1 MNAGLQKIL
10 AALAIAALP
19 FIAGCVS
26 EAERQRIAAEKAEQA
41 RLAKLERQ
49 RIAAEK
55 AEQARLAKLEQERLE
70 RERREKAEA
79 ERQRLAA
86 EKAERERLAKLE
98 QERLERERREKA
110 EAERQR
116 IAAEKA
122 EQARLAKLEQERLER
137 ERREKQERLEKQ
149 GILNRLQS
157 EIFPAEER
165 LSEEER
171 SRGRAL
177 LDAFGD
183 EHMPALA
190 ERCRDARKAYLESEA
205 GFKALFAVLKK
216 DNIDPKTNDV
226 FQTAERNYLDKAA
239 DYWRLRYKLTDCYSQ
254 FKIGVVTA
262 DELAARDKEF
272 AEQ

>member
-10 AALAIAALP
+10 AALAIATLP

-26 EAERQRIAAEKAEQA
+26 EAERQRIAV
-41 RLAKLERQ
+41 
-49 RIAAEK
+49 EK

-79 ERQRLAA
+79 ERQRVAA

-98 QERLERERREKA
+98 QERLERGRREKA

-116 IAAEKA
+116 VAAEKA
-122 EQARLAKLEQERLER
+122 ERERLAKLEQERMER
-137 ERREKQERLEKQ
+137 ERQRLAAEKAERERLAKLEQELLEKQ
-149 GILNRLQS
+149 VILNRLQS

-190 ERCRDARKAYLESEA
+190 ERCRDARKAYLEAEA
-205 GFKALFAVLKK
+205 GFKALSATLREK
-216 DNIDPKTNDV
+216 NIDPKTNDV
-226 FQTAERNYLDKAA
+226 FQTAGRNYLNKAA

-254 FKIGVVTA
+254 FKIGVITA

>member
-41 RLAKLERQ
+41 RLAKLE
-49 RIAAEK
+49 
-55 AEQARLAKLEQERLE
+55 
-70 RERREKAEA
+70 
-79 ERQRLAA
+79 
-86 EKAERERLAKLE
+86 

-137 ERREKQERLEKQ
+137 GRREKAEAERQRVAAEKAERERLAKLEQERLERERQRLAERERLAKLEQERLEKQ
-149 GILNRLQS
+149 VILNRLQS

-190 ERCRDARKAYLESEA
+190 ERCRDARKAYLEAEA
-205 GFKALFAVLKK
+205 GFKALSATLREK
-216 DNIDPKTNDV
+216 NIDPKTNDV
-226 FQTAERNYLDKAA
+226 FQTAGRNYLNKAA

-254 FKIGVVTA
+254 FKIGVITA

>member
-1 MNAGLQKIL
+1 MNTGFQKIL

-41 RLAKLERQ
+41 RLAKLE
-49 RIAAEK
+49 
-55 AEQARLAKLEQERLE
+55 QERLE
-70 RERREKAEA
+70 RGRREKAEA
-79 ERQRLAA
+79 ERQRVAA

-98 QERLERERREKA
+98 QERLE
-110 EAERQR
+110 
-116 IAAEKA
+116 
-122 EQARLAKLEQERLER
+122 
-137 ERREKQERLEKQ
+137 KQV
-149 GILNRLQS
+149 ILNRLQS

-190 ERCRDARKAYLESEA
+190 ERCRDARKAYLEAEA
-205 GFKALFAVLKK
+205 GFKALSATLREK
-216 DNIDPKTNDV
+216 NIDPKTNDV
-226 FQTAERNYLDKAA
+226 FQTAGRNYLNKAA

-254 FKIGVVTA
+254 FKIGVITA

>member
-26 EAERQRIAAEKAEQA
+26 EAERQRIAVEKAEQA
-41 RLAKLERQ
+41 
-49 RIAAEK
+49 
-55 AEQARLAKLEQERLE
+55 
-70 RERREKAEA
+70 
-79 ERQRLAA
+79 
-86 EKAERERLAKLE
+86 RLAKLE

-122 EQARLAKLEQERLER
+122 EQARLAKLE
-137 ERREKQERLEKQ
+137 QERLEKQ

-190 ERCRDARKAYLESEA
+190 ERCRDARKAYLEAEA
-205 GFKALFAVLKK
+205 GFKALFATLREK
-216 DNIDPKTNDV
+216 NIDPKTNDV
-226 FQTAERNYLDKAA
+226 FQTAGRNSLNKAA

-272 AEQ
+272 SEQ

>member
-10 AALAIAALP
+10 AALAIATLP

-26 EAERQRIAAEKAEQA
+26 EAERQRIAV
-41 RLAKLERQ
+41 
-49 RIAAEK
+49 EK

-79 ERQRLAA
+79 ERQRV
-86 EKAERERLAKLE
+86 
-98 QERLERERREKA
+98 
-110 EAERQR
+110 
-116 IAAEKA
+116 AAEKA
-122 EQARLAKLEQERLER
+122 EQARLAKLE
-137 ERREKQERLEKQ
+137 QERLEKQ

-190 ERCRDARKAYLESEA
+190 ERCRDARKAYLEAEA
-205 GFKALFAVLKK
+205 GFKALSATLREK
-216 DNIDPKTNDV
+216 NIDPKTNDV
-226 FQTAERNYLDKAA
+226 FQTAGRNYLNKAA

-272 AEQ
+272 SEQ

>member
-1 MNAGLQKIL
+1 MNTGFQKIL

-26 EAERQRIAAEKAEQA
+26 EA
-41 RLAKLERQ
+41 ERQ

-98 QERLERERREKA
+98 
-110 EAERQR
+110 
-116 IAAEKA
+116 
-122 EQARLAKLEQERLER
+122 
-137 ERREKQERLEKQ
+137 QERLEKQ

-190 ERCRDARKAYLESEA
+190 ERCRDARKAYLEAEA
-205 GFKALFAVLKK
+205 GFKALSATLREK
-216 DNIDPKTNDV
+216 NIDPKTNDV
-226 FQTAERNYLDKAA
+226 FQTAGRNYLNKAA

-254 FKIGVVTA
+254 FKIGVITA

-272 AEQ
+272 SEQ

>member
-1 MNAGLQKIL
+1 MNTGFQKIL

-41 RLAKLERQ
+41 RLAKLE
-49 RIAAEK
+49 
-55 AEQARLAKLEQERLE
+55 QERLE
-70 RERREKAEA
+70 RGRREKAEA
-79 ERQRLAA
+79 ERQRVAA

-98 QERLERERREKA
+98 QERLE
-110 EAERQR
+110 
-116 IAAEKA
+116 
-122 EQARLAKLEQERLER
+122 
-137 ERREKQERLEKQ
+137 KQV
-149 GILNRLQS
+149 ILNRLQS

-190 ERCRDARKAYLESEA
+190 ERCRDVRKAYLEAEA
-205 GFKALFAVLKK
+205 GFKALSATLREK
-216 DNIDPKTNDV
+216 NIDPKTNDV
-226 FQTAERNYLDKAA
+226 FQTAGRNYLNKAA

-254 FKIGVVTA
+254 FKIGVITA

>member
-1 MNAGLQKIL
+1 MNTGFQKIL

-41 RLAKLERQ
+41 RLAKLE
-49 RIAAEK
+49 
-55 AEQARLAKLEQERLE
+55 QERLE
-70 RERREKAEA
+70 RGRREKAEA
-79 ERQRLAA
+79 ERQRVAA

-98 QERLERERREKA
+98 QERLE
-110 EAERQR
+110 
-116 IAAEKA
+116 
-122 EQARLAKLEQERLER
+122 
-137 ERREKQERLEKQ
+137 KQV
-149 GILNRLQS
+149 ILNRLQS

-190 ERCRDARKAYLESEA
+190 ERCRDARKAYLEAEA
-205 GFKALFAVLKK
+205 GFKALSAVLKK

-226 FQTAERNYLDKAA
+226 FQTAGRNYLNKAA

-254 FKIGVVTA
+254 FKIGVITA

>member
-10 AALAIAALP
+10 AALALAALP

-26 EAERQRIAAEKAEQA
+26 A
-41 RLAKLERQ
+41 
-49 RIAAEK
+49 
-55 AEQARLAKLEQERLE
+55 
-70 RERREKAEA
+70 
-79 ERQRLAA
+79 
-86 EKAERERLAKLE
+86 
-98 QERLERERREKA
+98 
-110 EAERQR
+110 AERQR

-122 EQARLAKLEQERLER
+122 EQARLAKLEQERVER
-137 ERREKQERLEKQ
+137 ERREKAAAERQRLAAEKAERERLAKLEQERLEKQ

-190 ERCRDARKAYLESEA
+190 ERCRDARKAYLEAEA
-205 GFKALFAVLKK
+205 GFKALSATLKK

-226 FQTAERNYLDKAA
+226 FQTAGRNYLNKAA

-254 FKIGVVTA
+254 FKIGVITA

-272 AEQ
+272 SEQ

>member
-41 RLAKLERQ
+41 RLAKLE
-49 RIAAEK
+49 
-55 AEQARLAKLEQERLE
+55 QERLE
-70 RERREKAEA
+70 RGRREKAEA
-79 ERQRLAA
+79 ERQRVAA

-98 QERLERERREKA
+98 QERLERERQRL
-110 EAERQR
+110 AER
-116 IAAEKA
+116 E
-122 EQARLAKLEQERLER
+122 RLAKLEQERLE
-137 ERREKQERLEKQ
+137 KQV
-149 GILNRLQS
+149 ILNRLQS

-190 ERCRDARKAYLESEA
+190 ERCRDARKAYLEAEA
-205 GFKALFAVLKK
+205 GFKALSATLREK
-216 DNIDPKTNDV
+216 NIDPKTNDV
-226 FQTAERNYLDKAA
+226 FQTAGRNYLNKAA

-254 FKIGVVTA
+254 FKIGVITA

>member
-1 MNAGLQKIL
+1 MDTGFQKIL

-26 EAERQRIAAEKAEQA
+26 EAERQRIAAEKA
-41 RLAKLERQ
+41 
-49 RIAAEK
+49 
-55 AEQARLAKLEQERLE
+55 RLAKLEQERLG
-70 RERREKAEA
+70 
-79 ERQRLAA
+79 
-86 EKAERERLAKLE
+86 
-98 QERLERERREKA
+98 
-110 EAERQR
+110 
-116 IAAEKA
+116 
-122 EQARLAKLEQERLER
+122 
-137 ERREKQERLEKQ
+137 KQVF
-149 GILNRLQS
+149 LNRLQS

-205 GFKALFAVLKK
+205 GLKALFATLKK
-216 DNIDPKTNDV
+216 DNIDPKTNEV
-226 FQTAERNYLDKAA
+226 FQTAGRNCLNKAA

-254 FKIGVVTA
+254 FKIGVITV

>member
-26 EAERQRIAAEKAEQA
+26 EA
-41 RLAKLERQ
+41 ERQ

-98 QERLERERREKA
+98 QERLE
-110 EAERQR
+110 
-116 IAAEKA
+116 
-122 EQARLAKLEQERLER
+122 
-137 ERREKQERLEKQ
+137 KQ
-149 GILNRLQS
+149 GFLNRLQS
-157 EIFPAEER
+157 EIFPAEGR

-183 EHMPALA
+183 EHMPTLA
-190 ERCRDARKAYLESEA
+190 ERCRDARKAYLEAEA
-205 GFKALFAVLKK
+205 GFKALSATLREK
-216 DNIDPKTNDV
+216 NIDPKTNDV
-226 FQTAERNYLDKAA
+226 FQTAERNYLNKAA

-254 FKIGVVTA
+254 FKIGVITA

>member
-26 EAERQRIAAEKAEQA
+26 EAERQRIAVEKAE
-41 RLAKLERQ
+41 RE
-49 RIAAEK
+49 
-55 AEQARLAKLEQERLE
+55 RLAKLEQERLE

-79 ERQRLAA
+79 ERQRVAA
-86 EKAERERLAKLE
+86 EKAEQARLAKLE

-122 EQARLAKLEQERLER
+122 EQARLAKLE
-137 ERREKQERLEKQ
+137 QERLEKQ

-190 ERCRDARKAYLESEA
+190 ERCRDARKAYLEAEA
-205 GFKALFAVLKK
+205 GFKALSATLREK
-216 DNIDPKTNDV
+216 NIDPKTNDV
-226 FQTAERNYLDKAA
+226 FQTAGRNYLNKAA

-254 FKIGVVTA
+254 FKIGVITA

-272 AEQ
+272 SEQ

>member
-1 MNAGLQKIL
+1 MNTGFQKIL

-26 EAERQRIAAEKAEQA
+26 EA
-41 RLAKLERQ
+41 
-49 RIAAEK
+49 
-55 AEQARLAKLEQERLE
+55 
-70 RERREKAEA
+70 
-79 ERQRLAA
+79 
-86 EKAERERLAKLE
+86 
-98 QERLERERREKA
+98 
-110 EAERQR
+110 
-116 IAAEKA
+116 
-122 EQARLAKLEQERLER
+122 

-157 EIFPAEER
+157 EIFPAEGR

-183 EHMPALA
+183 EHMPTLA
-190 ERCRDARKAYLESEA
+190 ERCRDARKAYLEAEA
-205 GFKALFAVLKK
+205 GFKALSATLREK
-216 DNIDPKTNDV
+216 NIDPKTNDV
-226 FQTAERNYLDKAA
+226 FQTAERNYLNKAA

-254 FKIGVVTA
+254 FKIGVITA

>member
-1 MNAGLQKIL
+1 MNTGFQKIL
-10 AALAIAALP
+10 AALALAALP

-26 EAERQRIAAEKAEQA
+26 EAERQR
-41 RLAKLERQ
+41 L
-49 RIAAEK
+49 AAEK

-98 QERLERERREKA
+98 QERLE
-110 EAERQR
+110 
-116 IAAEKA
+116 
-122 EQARLAKLEQERLER
+122 
-137 ERREKQERLEKQ
+137 KQ
-149 GILNRLQS
+149 GFLNRLQS

-190 ERCRDARKAYLESEA
+190 ERCRDARKAYLEAEA
-205 GFKALFAVLKK
+205 GFKALSATLREK
-216 DNIDPKTNDV
+216 NIDPKTNDV
-226 FQTAERNYLDKAA
+226 FQTAGRNYLNKAA

-272 AEQ
+272 SEQ

>member
-10 AALAIAALP
+10 AALALAALP

-41 RLAKLERQ
+41 RLAKLE
-49 RIAAEK
+49 
-55 AEQARLAKLEQERLE
+55 QERVE
-70 RERREKAEA
+70 RERREKAAA

-98 QERLERERREKA
+98 
-110 EAERQR
+110 
-116 IAAEKA
+116 
-122 EQARLAKLEQERLER
+122 
-137 ERREKQERLEKQ
+137 QERLEKQ

-190 ERCRDARKAYLESEA
+190 ERCRDARKAYLEAEA
-205 GFKALFAVLKK
+205 GFKALSAVLKK

-226 FQTAERNYLDKAA
+226 FQTAGRNYLNKAA

-254 FKIGVVTA
+254 FKIGVITA

-272 AEQ
+272 SEQ

>member
-1 MNAGLQKIL
+1 MNTGFQKIL

-41 RLAKLERQ
+41 RLAKLE
-49 RIAAEK
+49 
-55 AEQARLAKLEQERLE
+55 QERLE
-70 RERREKAEA
+70 RGRREKAEA
-79 ERQRLAA
+79 ERQRVAA

-98 QERLERERREKA
+98 QERLERGRREKA

-116 IAAEKA
+116 VAAEKA
-122 EQARLAKLEQERLER
+122 ERERLAKLEQERLE
-137 ERREKQERLEKQ
+137 KQV
-149 GILNRLQS
+149 ILNRLQS

-190 ERCRDARKAYLESEA
+190 ERCRDARKAYLEAEA
-205 GFKALFAVLKK
+205 GFKALSATLREK
-216 DNIDPKTNDV
+216 NIDPKTNDV
-226 FQTAERNYLDKAA
+226 FQTAGRNYLNKAA

-254 FKIGVVTA
+254 FKIGVITA

>member
-10 AALAIAALP
+10 AALALAALP

-26 EAERQRIAAEKAEQA
+26 A
-41 RLAKLERQ
+41 
-49 RIAAEK
+49 
-55 AEQARLAKLEQERLE
+55 
-70 RERREKAEA
+70 
-79 ERQRLAA
+79 
-86 EKAERERLAKLE
+86 
-98 QERLERERREKA
+98 
-110 EAERQR
+110 AERQR

-122 EQARLAKLEQERLER
+122 EQARLAKLEQERVER
-137 ERREKQERLEKQ
+137 ERREKAAAERQRLAAEKAERERLAKLEQERLEKQ

-190 ERCRDARKAYLESEA
+190 ERCRDARKAYLEAEA
-205 GFKALFAVLKK
+205 GFKALSATLREK
-216 DNIDPKTNDV
+216 NIDPKTNDV
-226 FQTAERNYLDKAA
+226 FQTAERNYLNKAA

-254 FKIGVVTA
+254 FKIGVITA

>member
-41 RLAKLERQ
+41 RLAKLE
-49 RIAAEK
+49 
-55 AEQARLAKLEQERLE
+55 QERLE
-70 RERREKAEA
+70 RGRREKAEA
-79 ERQRLAA
+79 ERQRVAA

-98 QERLERERREKA
+98 QERLE
-110 EAERQR
+110 
-116 IAAEKA
+116 
-122 EQARLAKLEQERLER
+122 
-137 ERREKQERLEKQ
+137 KQV
-149 GILNRLQS
+149 ILNRLQS

-190 ERCRDARKAYLESEA
+190 ERCRDARKAYLEAEA
-205 GFKALFAVLKK
+205 GFKALSATLREK
-216 DNIDPKTNDV
+216 NIDPKTNDV
-226 FQTAERNYLDKAA
+226 FQTAGRNYLNKAA

-272 AEQ
+272 SEQ

>member
-41 RLAKLERQ
+41 RLAKLEQERLERGRREKAEAERQ
-49 RIAAEK
+49 RVAAEK
-55 AEQARLAKLEQERLE
+55 AEQARLAKLE
-70 RERREKAEA
+70 
-79 ERQRLAA
+79 
-86 EKAERERLAKLE
+86 
-98 QERLERERREKA
+98 
-110 EAERQR
+110 
-116 IAAEKA
+116 
-122 EQARLAKLEQERLER
+122 
-137 ERREKQERLEKQ
+137 QERLEKQ

-190 ERCRDARKAYLESEA
+190 ERCRDARKAYLEAEA
-205 GFKALFAVLKK
+205 GFKALSATLREK
-216 DNIDPKTNDV
+216 NIDPKTNDV
-226 FQTAERNYLDKAA
+226 FQTAGRNYLNKAA

-254 FKIGVVTA
+254 FKIGVITA

-272 AEQ
+272 SEQ

>member
-41 RLAKLERQ
+41 RLAKLEQERLERGRREKAEAERQ
-49 RIAAEK
+49 RVAAEK
-55 AEQARLAKLEQERLE
+55 AEQARLAKLE
-70 RERREKAEA
+70 
-79 ERQRLAA
+79 
-86 EKAERERLAKLE
+86 
-98 QERLERERREKA
+98 
-110 EAERQR
+110 
-116 IAAEKA
+116 
-122 EQARLAKLEQERLER
+122 
-137 ERREKQERLEKQ
+137 QERLEKQ

-190 ERCRDARKAYLESEA
+190 ERCRDARKAYLEAEA
-205 GFKALFAVLKK
+205 GFKALSATLREK
-216 DNIDPKTNDV
+216 NIDPKTNDV
-226 FQTAERNYLDKAA
+226 FQTAGRNYLNKAA

-254 FKIGVVTA
+254 FKIGVITA

>member
-26 EAERQRIAAEKAEQA
+26 EAERQRV
-41 RLAKLERQ
+41 
-49 RIAAEK
+49 
-55 AEQARLAKLEQERLE
+55 
-70 RERREKAEA
+70 
-79 ERQRLAA
+79 AA

-98 QERLERERREKA
+98 QERLE
-110 EAERQR
+110 
-116 IAAEKA
+116 
-122 EQARLAKLEQERLER
+122 
-137 ERREKQERLEKQ
+137 KQV
-149 GILNRLQS
+149 ILNRLQS

-165 LSEEER
+165 LYEEEC

-190 ERCRDARKAYLESEA
+190 ERCRDARKAYLEAEA
-205 GFKALFAVLKK
+205 GFKALSATLREK
-216 DNIDPKTNDV
+216 NIDPKTNDV
-226 FQTAERNYLDKAA
+226 FQTAERNYLNKAA

-254 FKIGVVTA
+254 FKIGVITA

>member
-41 RLAKLERQ
+41 RLAKLE
-49 RIAAEK
+49 
-55 AEQARLAKLEQERLE
+55 QERLE
-70 RERREKAEA
+70 RERREKAAA

-110 EAERQR
+110 AAERQR
-116 IAAEKA
+116 LAAEKA
-122 EQARLAKLEQERLER
+122 ERERLAKLEQERLE
-137 ERREKQERLEKQ
+137 KQ
-149 GILNRLQS
+149 GTLNRLQS

-183 EHMPALA
+183 EHMPTLA
-190 ERCRDARKAYLESEA
+190 ERCRDARKAYLEAEA
-205 GFKALFAVLKK
+205 GFKALSAVLKK

-226 FQTAERNYLDKAA
+226 FQTAGRNYLNKAA

-254 FKIGVVTA
+254 FKIGVITA

>member
-1 MNAGLQKIL
+1 MNAGFQKIL

-26 EAERQRIAAEKAEQA
+26 EAERQRIAV
-41 RLAKLERQ
+41 
-49 RIAAEK
+49 EK

-79 ERQRLAA
+79 ERQRVAA
-86 EKAERERLAKLE
+86 EKAERERL
-98 QERLERERREKA
+98 
-110 EAERQR
+110 
-116 IAAEKA
+116 
-122 EQARLAKLEQERLER
+122 
-137 ERREKQERLEKQ
+137 EKQ
-149 GILNRLQS
+149 GTLNRLQS

-190 ERCRDARKAYLESEA
+190 ERCRDARKAYLEAEA
-205 GFKALFAVLKK
+205 GFKALSATLREK
-216 DNIDPKTNDV
+216 NIDPKTNDV
-226 FQTAERNYLDKAA
+226 FQTAERNYLNKAA

-254 FKIGVVTA
+254 FKIGVITA

>member
-26 EAERQRIAAEKAEQA
+26 EA
-41 RLAKLERQ
+41 ERQ

-98 QERLERERREKA
+98 
-110 EAERQR
+110 
-116 IAAEKA
+116 
-122 EQARLAKLEQERLER
+122 
-137 ERREKQERLEKQ
+137 QERLEKQ

-190 ERCRDARKAYLESEA
+190 ERCRDARKAYLEAEA
-205 GFKALFAVLKK
+205 GFKALSATLREK
-216 DNIDPKTNDV
+216 NIDPKTNDV
-226 FQTAERNYLDKAA
+226 FQTAGRNYLNKAA

-254 FKIGVVTA
+254 FKIGVITA

-272 AEQ
+272 SEQ

>member
-41 RLAKLERQ
+41 RLAKLE
-49 RIAAEK
+49 
-55 AEQARLAKLEQERLE
+55 QERLE
-70 RERREKAEA
+70 RGRREKAEA
-79 ERQRLAA
+79 ERQRVAA

-98 QERLERERREKA
+98 QERLE
-110 EAERQR
+110 
-116 IAAEKA
+116 
-122 EQARLAKLEQERLER
+122 
-137 ERREKQERLEKQ
+137 KQV
-149 GILNRLQS
+149 ILNRLQS

-190 ERCRDARKAYLESEA
+190 ERCRDARKAYLEAEA
-205 GFKALFAVLKK
+205 GFKALSAVLKK

-226 FQTAERNYLDKAA
+226 FQTAGRNYLNKAA

-254 FKIGVVTA
+254 FKIGVITA

>member
-26 EAERQRIAAEKAEQA
+26 EAERQRVAAEKAEQA
-41 RLAKLERQ
+41 RLAKLEQERLERERREKAEAERQ
-49 RIAAEK
+49 RIAVEK

-98 QERLERERREKA
+98 QERLE
-110 EAERQR
+110 
-116 IAAEKA
+116 
-122 EQARLAKLEQERLER
+122 
-137 ERREKQERLEKQ
+137 KQ
-149 GILNRLQS
+149 GTLNRLQS

-190 ERCRDARKAYLESEA
+190 ERCRDARKAYLEAEA
-205 GFKALFAVLKK
+205 GFKALSATLREK
-216 DNIDPKTNDV
+216 NIDPKTNDV
-226 FQTAERNYLDKAA
+226 FQTAERNYLNKAA

-254 FKIGVVTA
+254 FKIGVITA

-272 AEQ
+272 SEQ

>member
-1 MNAGLQKIL
+1 MDTGFQKIL

-41 RLAKLERQ
+41 RLAKLE
-49 RIAAEK
+49 
-55 AEQARLAKLEQERLE
+55 QERLE
-70 RERREKAEA
+70 RGRREKAEA
-79 ERQRLAA
+79 ERQRVAA

-98 QERLERERREKA
+98 QERLE
-110 EAERQR
+110 
-116 IAAEKA
+116 
-122 EQARLAKLEQERLER
+122 
-137 ERREKQERLEKQ
+137 KQV
-149 GILNRLQS
+149 ILNRLQS

-171 SRGRAL
+171 SRGRAV

-183 EHMPALA
+183 EHMPARA
-190 ERCRDARKAYLESEA
+190 ERCRDARKAYLEAEA
-205 GFKALFAVLKK
+205 GFKALSATLREK
-216 DNIDPKTNDV
+216 NIDPKTNDV
-226 FQTAERNYLDKAA
+226 FQTAGRNYLNKAA

-254 FKIGVVTA
+254 FKIGVITA

-272 AEQ
+272 SEQ

>member
-26 EAERQRIAAEKAEQA
+26 EAERQRIAVEKAEQA
-41 RLAKLERQ
+41 
-49 RIAAEK
+49 
-55 AEQARLAKLEQERLE
+55 
-70 RERREKAEA
+70 
-79 ERQRLAA
+79 
-86 EKAERERLAKLE
+86 RLAKLE

-137 ERREKQERLEKQ
+137 GRREKAEAERQRVAAEKAERERLAKLEQERLERERQRLAERERLAKLEQERLEKQ
-149 GILNRLQS
+149 VILNRLQS

-190 ERCRDARKAYLESEA
+190 ERCRDARKAYLEAEA
-205 GFKALFAVLKK
+205 GFKALSATLKK

-226 FQTAERNYLDKAA
+226 FQTAGRNYLNKAA

-254 FKIGVVTA
+254 FKIGVITA

-272 AEQ
+272 SEQ